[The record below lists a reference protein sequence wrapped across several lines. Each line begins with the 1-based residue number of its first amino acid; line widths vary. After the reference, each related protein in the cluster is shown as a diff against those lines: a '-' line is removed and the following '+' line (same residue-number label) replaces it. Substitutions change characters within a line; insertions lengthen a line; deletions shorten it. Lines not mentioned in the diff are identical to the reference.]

1 MSSRVLHDTMEG
13 RPPVDDIGGKG
24 AKLPAGPFMGGSG
37 PPLLLGGGIG
47 PPPEGPPGGSAP
59 PNMPFK
65 GGRGVG
71 WWCGAGPPPPF
82 IKGGRGPE
90 ALEWGMP
97 LRGGPPLTGIPG
109 WCCWWG
115 WCGMPPIPGGPPE
128 ATLLGISWN
137 MYKTQASQKG
147 TIAWNIQ
154 GKTTFESKVRF
165 YWS

>member
-1 MSSRVLHDTMEG
+1 MEG

-128 ATLLGISWN
+128 ATLLGMSWN

>member
-1 MSSRVLHDTMEG
+1 MTIVLTSNVDIKNLCQVLHDTMEG

-71 WWCGAGPPPPF
+71 
-82 IKGGRGPE
+82 
-90 ALEWGMP
+90 
-97 LRGGPPLTGIPG
+97 
-109 WCCWWG
+109 
-115 WCGMPPIPGGPPE
+115 
-128 ATLLGISWN
+128 
-137 MYKTQASQKG
+137 
-147 TIAWNIQ
+147 
-154 GKTTFESKVRF
+154 
-165 YWS
+165 